1 MSGRALVF
9 TCVFLFVCACVSVG
23 GCAYVHAR
31 TVFVYDRPRIKVCV
45 CVRLL
50 QAGFGWAK
58 VVWSRLL
65 KVTGQNTQDKKL
77 DLLMFSS
84 VANVVF
90 AVFAIDFCIIF
101 TTLANLSKSIFP
113 CNLMTGNR
121 KSTILT
127 KNIVV
132 EVTVLR
138 VSG

>member
-31 TVFVYDRPRIKVCV
+31 TMFVYDRPRIKVCV

-90 AVFAIDFCIIF
+90 AVFAIGVNIF
-101 TTLANLSKSIFP
+101 LHHIYN
-113 CNLMTGNR
+113 TG
-121 KSTILT
+121 KPEQIHFSVQSYDW
-127 KNIVV
+127 K
-132 EVTVLR
+132 
-138 VSG
+138 